1 MPVIATPDALS
12 TRRMG
17 ATAHPLR
24 PDIQVVQRTLTQ
36 DGSTLLRTAR
46 VGTVFFGEEELDRGM
61 TAPVLQRFPR
71 PAPG

>member
-24 PDIQVVQRTLTQ
+24 PDIEVMQRTRTQ

-46 VGTVFFGEEELDRGM
+46 VGTVFFGNEELDRGM
-61 TAPVLQRFPR
+61 TAPELQRFHR
-71 PAPG
+71 PSPG